1 MCSNWF
7 SFFFIPFS
15 FSLFPLHLWHCYVHW
30 KCHLKLFI
38 IITCPHNCTGAYIE
52 REWKCECVWT
62 VIILKA
68 KLETTTFFFANVHAV
83 QNVVEKNLICA
94 NIQVFICESMVS
106 MHVFCDRHHWIL
118 TQFDGVLVL
127 GFWNM
132 QPNVQLVGTEGWY
145 SNENIIYKLYGLNNF
160 HWYLLFRYFTHM
172 CMYAMRCE
180 MHLQTEK

>member
-7 SFFFIPFS
+7 SFFFYSILFLSVSLAFVALLCTLKVPFKAIHYYYLS
-15 FSLFPLHLWHCYVHW
+15 AQLYRSIYWTRMEMWMCV
-30 KCHLKLFI
+30 
-38 IITCPHNCTGAYIE
+38 NCNNFESEA
-52 REWKCECVWT
+52 WDND
-62 VIILKA
+62 L
-68 KLETTTFFFANVHAV
+68 FFANVHAV

-145 SNENIIYKLYGLNNF
+145 SNENIIYKLHGLNNF